1 MSGKS
6 FKALVV
12 RKEGKE
18 LTHAIEEHPFEA
30 LPEGELLVRVA
41 CSSMNFKDA
50 MALGNRGI
58 LRNFPAVPGIDLA
71 GAVVEAGA
79 SAFKPGDPVLVTGWG
94 VGEARWGGFAEY
106 ARVKPEWALP
116 LPEGLTPRTAMAFG
130 TAGLTAM
137 LGVLALERNGV
148 TPGGGEVLVTGATG
162 GVGSI
167 GLALLAALGYEVV
180 AMSGKPELHDLLTR
194 LGAKRIVDRSA
205 FATPSKPGRFVLE
218 PETFQGALDSV
229 GGETL
234 ASILARIKY
243 GGSVAACGLVGGAN
257 VDTTVFPFI
266 LRGVNLLGIDS
277 VKCPTATRQVAWNRL
292 AQHIDLVAP
301 VVRELSLAEVP
312 AEAGRMLE
320 GGAKGRVVVSLG

>member
-1 MSGKS
+1 MSATT
-6 FKALVV
+6 FKALVAH
-12 RKEGKE
+12 KEGKE
-18 LTHAIEEHPFEA
+18 LTHAIEEQPFEA

-41 CSSMNFKDA
+41 YSSMNFKDA

-71 GAVVEAGA
+71 GEVVEAGA

-205 FATPSKPGRFVLE
+205 FATPSKPGRFILE

-277 VKCPTATRQVAWNRL
+277 VKCPTATRQIAWKRL
-292 AQHIDLVAP
+292 AQHTDLVAP
-301 VVRELSLAEVP
+301 VVRELTLAEVP
-312 AEAGRMLE
+312 AEAARMLE
-320 GGAKGRVVVSLG
+320 GGAKGRVVVALG